1 MAQLASAHAWPAV
14 VTTLAGKGTLIIKN
28 NGDWRSW
35 LARMHGVHE
44 VTGSSPVS
52 PTNLSVRACPPKCN
66 EGGRSRV
73 RVPPAQSFA
82 NDWAGGTNKLSKTS
96 SVNLMF
102 FIIK

>member
-44 VTGSSPVS
+44 AARSSRVTPTKILLCKKDWCYEFGNNLFGSRLA
-52 PTNLSVRACPPKCN
+52 LSV
-66 EGGRSRV
+66 
-73 RVPPAQSFA
+73 
-82 NDWAGGTNKLSKTS
+82 
-96 SVNLMF
+96 
-102 FIIK
+102 I